1 MDVPVFRFDDDAA
14 QAEALRSAALRVL
27 RSSRFVLGN
36 EVAAFEREFAQWCGA
51 RECVGVANGTD
62 ALELALRS
70 VGVQRG
76 DRVAMTAN
84 AGYYAATAT
93 HAIGA
98 LPVYVDV
105 GDDLVMTRATLGDT
119 LAQARAVVVTHL
131 YGRMAPV
138 EDIAEAANA
147 AGVPL
152 VEDCAQAHGARRGGR
167 FAGTLGAVGCF
178 SFYPTKNLGA
188 LGDGGAI
195 VTSDEGVAQRV
206 RSLRQYGW
214 DQKYRVAREGGRNS
228 RLDELQAALLR
239 AKLPRLAQ
247 ANDARVAIALRY
259 REGLAGLPVELPR
272 WQDDEYVAHLFVIRC
287 RDRDA
292 LRASLTGAGIGTD
305 IHYPIADHEQPVEA
319 TAVRPSL
326 PATEA
331 ACREIVSLPCFPGLR
346 ADEVD
351 RVIAAVR
358 AHYGTSR

>member
-1 MDVPVFRFDDDAA
+1 
-14 QAEALRSAALRVL
+14 
-27 RSSRFVLGN
+27 
-36 EVAAFEREFAQWCGA
+36 
-51 RECVGVANGTD
+51 
-62 ALELALRS
+62 
-70 VGVQRG
+70 
-76 DRVAMTAN
+76 
-84 AGYYAATAT
+84 
-93 HAIGA
+93 
-98 LPVYVDV
+98 
-105 GDDLVMTRATLGDT
+105 
-119 LAQARAVVVTHL
+119 
-131 YGRMAPV
+131 
-138 EDIAEAANA
+138 
-147 AGVPL
+147 
-152 VEDCAQAHGARRGGR
+152 
-167 FAGTLGAVGCF
+167 
-178 SFYPTKNLGA
+178 
-188 LGDGGAI
+188 

-259 REGLAGLPVELPR
+259 REGLAGLPVELPW